1 MEVPSFSLKALGR
14 FDSRLVIPYDTC
26 TTNRVVDQYEFDI
39 FLTDQPGVCYVDD
52 VAYSLTAGTV
62 IFARPGQT
70 RRSILPFQCNYI
82 YIKTQDPSLVRML
95 NALPNCLYT
104 EDVDGL
110 VEMFQDPD
118 VISDKY
124 NPNRVLLRHG
134 YACKF
139 LHRLMQ
145 LQTVG
150 EKTAVLVEQPH
161 RDTLLVVCEYIKSH
175 LAEPFNLDGLAK
187 MANLSPIYFHRLFT
201 EYFGLTPNRYITQ
214 LRIKAAKAALAY
226 SDTPLA
232 QIAVDCGF
240 SSQPYFTVRFQKET
254 GITPLQYR
262 KQMQARVKP

>member
-1 MEVPSFSLKALGR
+1 M
-14 FDSRLVIPYDTC
+14 
-26 TTNRVVDQYEFDI
+26 
-39 FLTDQPGVCYVDD
+39 
-52 VAYSLTAGTV
+52 

-118 VISDKY
+118 VISDRR
-124 NPNRVLLRHG
+124 N
-134 YACKF
+134 
-139 LHRLMQ
+139 
-145 LQTVG
+145 
-150 EKTAVLVEQPH
+150 
-161 RDTLLVVCEYIKSH
+161 
-175 LAEPFNLDGLAK
+175 
-187 MANLSPIYFHRLFT
+187 
-201 EYFGLTPNRYITQ
+201 PNRYITQ

-240 SSQPYFTVRFQKET
+240 SSPPYFTVRFQKET

>member
-14 FDSRLVIPYDTC
+14 FDSRLVIPNDTC

-118 VISDKY
+118 VISD
-124 NPNRVLLRHG
+124 RR
-134 YACKF
+134 
-139 LHRLMQ
+139 
-145 LQTVG
+145 
-150 EKTAVLVEQPH
+150 
-161 RDTLLVVCEYIKSH
+161 
-175 LAEPFNLDGLAK
+175 
-187 MANLSPIYFHRLFT
+187 
-201 EYFGLTPNRYITQ
+201 TPNRYITQ

>member
-1 MEVPSFSLKALGR
+1 
-14 FDSRLVIPYDTC
+14 
-26 TTNRVVDQYEFDI
+26 
-39 FLTDQPGVCYVDD
+39 
-52 VAYSLTAGTV
+52 
-62 IFARPGQT
+62 
-70 RRSILPFQCNYI
+70 
-82 YIKTQDPSLVRML
+82 ML

-118 VISDKY
+118 VISDRR
-124 NPNRVLLRHG
+124 N
-134 YACKF
+134 
-139 LHRLMQ
+139 
-145 LQTVG
+145 
-150 EKTAVLVEQPH
+150 
-161 RDTLLVVCEYIKSH
+161 
-175 LAEPFNLDGLAK
+175 
-187 MANLSPIYFHRLFT
+187 
-201 EYFGLTPNRYITQ
+201 PNRYITQ